1 MRSIAELRDQLA
13 DAQGALAAEEQ
24 ELRQVELLAEKEA
37 AGAASAMPQA
47 AAAQGMR

>member
-13 DAQGALAAEEQ
+13 EAQAAFVAEEQ
-24 ELRQVELLAEKEA
+24 ELRRIELLAEKEGGSA
-37 AGAASAMPQA
+37 TAMPLA